1 MGAQA
6 GRNRHVYFQPLFG
19 REPGE
24 GLLLEKPPPREFLSP
39 KLHLEVHGR
48 VALAV
53 RTEDVVVAGQDGVQQ
68 NAHQRGHRQTGQ
80 ADVNAAHGELD
91 CARIGEVDAHLLFIL
106 FQ

>member
-6 GRNRHVYFQPLFG
+6 GRNRQVYFQPLFG
-19 REPGE
+19 RGPG
-24 GLLLEKPPPREFLSP
+24 GGASLREAASP
-39 KLHLEVHGR
+39 GVSLALLHLEVHGR